1 MRPLRIAALA
11 ALVAVAVALAG
22 VGLPERARGQEADPQ
37 TRSISASGTGTVIAV
52 PDRAQFSFGVQS
64 QARTASAALEAAG
77 ARLDRV
83 VAALRQA
90 GVAAADIQT
99 EQLSLAPRT
108 NDEGAEILGYTAV
121 SLVSVRLRDL
131 GRAGAVVDGAV
142 GAGANQVYGPS
153 LVRSNQDALYRDALR
168 AAYADA
174 RAKAQ
179 ALAGAAGVTLGA
191 MTATVEGG
199 GAVPLAAG
207 QMEDA
212 QASATI
218 EPGTQEIQATVT
230 VTFTVS

>member
-121 SLVSVRLRDL
+121 SSVSVRLRDL

-207 QMEDA
+207 RMEDA
-212 QASATI
+212 QGSATI

-230 VTFTVS
+230 VTFTAG